1 MRKFMLA
8 STVALFIVGQ
18 TMGASTVT
26 MELELGGS
34 NNGATCATPI
44 YFTPGSTEDGQYALD
59 ENGRLT
65 WAARI
70 HASGTHLDASQQ
82 EVAIRGIANFVFD
95 LELYHDAV
103 NPANLVTTAT
113 FMSTANQQMTN
124 CGVEQNWSNVPAGMA
139 YLSNAAFAVVFDT
152 NTSTAI
158 GPGRAVDYYRVT
170 DGHPGGGPRMDV
182 RCYPKAAAG
191 EGTLQGVGA
200 GYSLWNKS
208 SLSLLTVGGI
218 GRGDFAS
225 IPGQGRPYGY
235 LANPE
240 TKASGDPSYGWLG
253 YGPVVEGQIEGLQPG
268 VTYILR
274 LVPGGGINVLRG
286 GTQTQVSS
294 EVFAIAADTVHGDD
308 ITFTVAPPQQPV
320 QIVGWSSVR
329 DCGGIVRAISLDPA
343 PSVGQLLTTETRK
356 DGVQMIQIDFDGD
369 ITSRHVPG
377 QVSLSN
383 DLNLVSEAVIN
394 GGQSLSLTVSNSQDG
409 YCYTVDISGAISGL
423 AAGQD
428 TNCSVQVLA
437 GDVNGDGTV
446 STTDIAFLKSKIGRP
461 IEGNERF
468 DLTCDGVIS
477 TTDIAY
483 LKSRVGRQATCW

>member
-8 STVALFIVGQ
+8 STVVWFIVGQ

-44 YFTPGSTEDGQYALD
+44 YFTPGSTEDGQFALD

-65 WAARI
+65 WAVRI

-82 EVAIRGIANFVFD
+82 EVAIRGVANFVFD
-95 LELYHDAV
+95 LELYHDYV
-103 NPANLVTTAT
+103 DPANLVTTAT
-113 FMSTANQQMTN
+113 FMSTANQEMTN

-152 NTSTAI
+152 NTSTSV
-158 GPGRAVDYYRVT
+158 GPGRIVDYYRLT

-191 EGTLQGVGA
+191 EGKLQGVGA

-208 SLSLLTVGGI
+208 SLSLLTIGGI

-225 IPGQGRPYGY
+225 IPGPGRPYGY
-235 LANPE
+235 LANTE

-268 VTYILR
+268 ITYILR

-286 GTQTQVSS
+286 GTQTQTSA
-294 EVFAIAADTVHGDD
+294 EVFAIAADTTVGDD
-308 ITFTVAPPQQPV
+308 ITFTIAPVQPPV
-320 QIVGWSSVR
+320 QILGWSSVR
-329 DCGGIVRAISLDPA
+329 DCGGVFRAIPLNPTR
-343 PSVGQLLTTETRK
+343 SVGQVLTTETRK
-356 DGVQMIQIDFDGD
+356 DGLQMIQIDFDGD
-369 ITSRHVPG
+369 ITGRHVPG
-377 QVSLSN
+377 QISLSN
-383 DLNLVSEAVIN
+383 DLSLVSEAVIN
-394 GGQSLSLTVSNSQDG
+394 NGYSLLLTVTNSQDG
-409 YCYTVDISGAISGL
+409 YCYTIDIGEAVDGL
-423 AAGQD
+423 ASLD
-428 TNCSVQVLA
+428 TDCAVQVLG
-437 GDVNGDGTV
+437 GDVNGDGGV
-446 STTDIAFLKSKIGRP
+446 SATDLAFVKSKVGQA
-461 IEGNERF
+461 IEGNEKL
-468 DLTCDGVIS
+468 DLTCDGSI
-477 TTDIAY
+477 TATDMAY
-483 LKSRVGRQATCW
+483 LKTRVGRQATCW